1 MSALPAT
8 SRPRTPIEVSVSPS
22 TVQPAGAG
30 TRRNPYVAYRKL
42 LPPQRVRE
50 LSRLRPWIS
59 VRDTL
64 WCWAWIAAAWA
75 LVYFVPTWWAV
86 LLAMPVIGT
95 RYYALFIIGHD
106 GMHRRIFSSG
116 PASDLFT
123 DLFLIGPIGMVNR
136 INSRGHLEHHQNL
149 ANDDDPD
156 LHKHACFNKADKL
169 EYVLF
174 LTGLASVINVF
185 KNLFLRTG
193 KVDSAGRSAAAE
205 SDANASDTNR
215 RTHGVR
221 DLAIIGL
228 WQLGLLIGLTTLVG
242 TALGGTLTEP
252 LSVLI
257 RGWWG
262 YPVLWIMPVYLFT
275 YLPNLIRA
283 FVEHSHPEDD
293 DIADQHRL
301 ITFLSNPI
309 ERLVLSPMNMN
320 YHIGH
325 HLWPSIPYYNLPQA
339 DRELRAT
346 PESQRLGMEW
356 RGSYLAYMWRY
367 YVALPI
373 EACKKSR
380 HRQRA

>member
-1 MSALPAT
+1 MSAIPT
-8 SRPRTPIEVSVSPS
+8 THVPRRPIEVEI
-22 TVQPAGAG
+22 PAGAG
-30 TRRNPYVAYRKL
+30 SSSSVEKPRRNPYVAYRKL
-42 LPPQRVRE
+42 LSPQRVKE
-50 LSRLRPWIS
+50 LSQLRPWIS
-59 VRDTL
+59 VRDTV
-64 WCWAWIAAAWA
+64 WCWAWILAAWA
-75 LVYFVPTWWAV
+75 LVYFVPTWWSVLVAV
-86 LLAMPVIGT
+86 PVIGT

-106 GMHRRIFSSG
+106 GMHRRIFPSG

-185 KNLFLRTG
+185 KSLFLRTG
-193 KVDSAGRSAAAE
+193 KVDAAGRSAAAE
-205 SDANASDTNR
+205 SDASASETNR

-221 DLAIIGL
+221 DLAIIGG
-228 WQLGLLIGLTTLVG
+228 WQIALVAGLTTLVG
-242 TALGGTLTEP
+242 LSFGGSIGSPVSILTH
-252 LSVLI
+252 
-257 RGWWG
+257 GWWG
-262 YPVLWIMPVYLFT
+262 YPVLWILPVYLFT

-293 DIADQHRL
+293 DLADEHRL

-325 HLWPSIPYYNLPQA
+325 HLWPSIPYYNLPIA
-339 DRELRAT
+339 DRELRAR
-346 PESQRLGMEW
+346 PEAERTGLEW
-356 RGSYLAYMWRY
+356 RGSYLAYIWRY
-367 YVALPI
+367 YVSLPI
-373 EACKKSR
+373 EACRQSR
-380 HRQRA
+380 HRKR